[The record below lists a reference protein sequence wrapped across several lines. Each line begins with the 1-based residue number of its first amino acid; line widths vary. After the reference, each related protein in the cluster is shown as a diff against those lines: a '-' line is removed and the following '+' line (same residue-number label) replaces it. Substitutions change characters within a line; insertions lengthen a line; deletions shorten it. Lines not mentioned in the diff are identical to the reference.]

1 MTGDR
6 AMANII
12 KGLETTFNEV
22 VEKYDQMG
30 PTYR

>member
-6 AMANII
+6 AMTNII

-22 VEKYDQMG
+22 VEKYDQMR